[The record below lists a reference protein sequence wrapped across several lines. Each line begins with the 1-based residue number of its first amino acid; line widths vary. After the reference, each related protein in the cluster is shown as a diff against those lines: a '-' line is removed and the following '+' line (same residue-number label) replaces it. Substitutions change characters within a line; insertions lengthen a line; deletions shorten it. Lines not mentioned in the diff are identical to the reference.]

1 MVNAGKFEVLAEQSL
16 WESSLQPTSSAM
28 PLHVSTVDVD
38 VDVEVDV
45 DVLVVVEVMVD
56 VVVDVDVLVEVG
68 AGVGRSVTIDGICSG
83 VKKVFVFG
91 KVMIPVAKSISA
103 VLRTLVGLLAEG
115 GPSK

>member
-1 MVNAGKFEVLAEQSL
+1 MSAG
-16 WESSLQPTSSAM
+16 SSC
-28 PLHVSTVDVD
+28 PLHLTVVDVD
-38 VDVEVDV
+38 VVVEVVVDV
-45 DVLVVVEVMVD
+45 DVLVVVD